1 MRYFEYL
8 VAGTTAW
15 SGLSYAYLKNAVTI
29 LGTNEEL
36 KAKQGA
42 RGRAIIGVLYG
53 GVVLASV
60 WLFFARKAS
69 AESIPREMNEHRRH
83 DPVEEDDRVSDD
95 DGLNP
100 VNQHNARL
108 RQQNRIEE
116 QRRAL
121 AADQIRRGHEERM
134 RQIRVG
140 RNDAS
145 LEEEERRVRGLVETS
160 IAHIEADTSLQDYQ
174 RQLMVLE
181 VQHIERR
188 EATRRDN
195 LMIEARRAAL
205 RARQQ
210 AARSPL
216 PANQEIASSIRA

>member
-53 GVVLASV
+53 SVVLASV
-60 WLFFARKAS
+60 WLFLTRKAS
-69 AESIPREMNEHRRH
+69 AESIPREMNERRRH
-83 DPVEEDDRVSDD
+83 ALMEEDDYVSDD
-95 DGLNP
+95 DEIRSIK
-100 VNQHNARL
+100 HDDARL
-108 RQQNRIEE
+108 RQQNGIEE

-121 AADQIRRGHEERM
+121 AADQLRRSHEERM
-134 RQIRVG
+134 RQIWVG

-145 LEEEERRVRGLVETS
+145 LEEEERRVRDLVETS
-160 IAHIEADTSLQDYQ
+160 IAHIHADTALQDYQ
-174 RQLMVLE
+174 RQLMVLK
-181 VQHIERR
+181 VQHIERH

-195 LMIEARRAAL
+195 LMIEARGAAS
-205 RARQQ
+205 RARQH
-210 AARSPL
+210 AAQSPL
-216 PANQEIASSIRA
+216 PANQETASSIRA